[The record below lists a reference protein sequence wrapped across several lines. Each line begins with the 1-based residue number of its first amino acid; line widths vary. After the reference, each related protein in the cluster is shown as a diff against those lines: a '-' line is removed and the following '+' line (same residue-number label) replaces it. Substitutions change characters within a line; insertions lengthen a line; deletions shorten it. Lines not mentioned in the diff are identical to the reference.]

1 MNGILDSIGSA
12 ITTVSDFVC
21 GYPLFILLIGG
32 GLFLFFYSGAVSLCR
47 IGYSIKALRYKS
59 EVAGEGQISSFQ
71 ALMSAIASTVGMGNI
86 AGVAIAITV
95 GGPGAIFWMWVSAVV
110 GMSTKFFEG
119 ALAIMYKGHD
129 SAGEPQGGTMYIIL
143 HGLGERWKPFAYF
156 FAVVGLIGTLCVMQ
170 ANQLVESVTT
180 VFTTPAGIENTLGL
194 RFVGMGN
201 IAGVAIAITVGGPG
215 AIFWMWVSAVVGMS
229 TKFFEGALAI
239 MYKGHDSAGE
249 PQGGTMYIILHGLGE
264 RWKPFAY
271 FFAVVGLIGTLCVM
285 QANQLV
291 ESVTT
296 VFTTP
301 AGIENTL
308 GLRFVMGIVI
318 SLVVGAVI
326 IGGIRRISVIS
337 AKIVPVMVT
346 CYMLLVFVILCLN
359 FDKLPGVLASIFQSA
374 FSLEAG
380 IGGILGTALTGAR
393 RAAYVN
399 EAGVG
404 TASMMH
410 GASRNDN
417 PIREGLVA
425 MIGPAIDSG
434 LVCTLTAFPILIA
447 GNYASE
453 GGIKGLYIALNSFEQ
468 LLPGYG
474 HYLLMVMVFFFA
486 FSTMFSYS
494 YYGLK
499 CTNFLFGAENA
510 KYYNYF
516 YLVMIVVAA
525 MIPLGAVVAIMDL
538 AFALMALPTMTSLL
552 LLAPRVRRKMKEYFA
567 N

>member
-1 MNGILDSIGSA
+1 MIQRFVIGKPFPTESVVLDLPAETGPVPYLTPDGDGWQYVMQEKDIVYGLGEMPRGLNKRGWHYETNTTTMNGILDSIGSA

-71 ALMSAIASTVGMGNI
+71 ALMSAIAST
-86 AGVAIAITV
+86 
-95 GGPGAIFWMWVSAVV
+95 
-110 GMSTKFFEG
+110 
-119 ALAIMYKGHD
+119 
-129 SAGEPQGGTMYIIL
+129 
-143 HGLGERWKPFAYF
+143 
-156 FAVVGLIGTLCVMQ
+156 
-170 ANQLVESVTT
+170 
-180 VFTTPAGIENTLGL
+180 
-194 RFVGMGN
+194 VGMGN

-434 LVCTLTAFPILIA
+434 LVCTLTAFPIFIA
-447 GNYASE
+447 
-453 GGIKGLYIALNSFEQ
+453 
-468 LLPGYG
+468 
-474 HYLLMVMVFFFA
+474 
-486 FSTMFSYS
+486 
-494 YYGLK
+494 
-499 CTNFLFGAENA
+499 
-510 KYYNYF
+510 
-516 YLVMIVVAA
+516 AA
-525 MIPLGAVVAIMDL
+525 
-538 AFALMALPTMTSLL
+538 
-552 LLAPRVRRKMKEYFA
+552 APRSPYRHLELCGVV
-567 N
+567 

>member
-1 MNGILDSIGSA
+1 MIELWRDEMDILTNIVKVINEYLWNYGLL
-12 ITTVSDFVC
+12 FLLC
-21 GYPLFILLIGG
+21 GTGLYFTIRLKFIQVRKFGRGFKMAFG
-32 GLFLFFYSGAVSLCR
+32 GLFKKNKD
-47 IGYSIKALRYKS
+47 KAD
-59 EVAGEGQISSFQ
+59 AGGMTSFQ
-71 ALMSAIASTVGMGNI
+71 SLATAIAAQVGTGNL
-86 AGVAIAITV
+86 V
-95 GGPGAIFWMWVSAVV
+95 GAA
-110 GMSTKFFEG
+110 G
-119 ALAIMYKGHD
+119 AL
-129 SAGEPQGGTMYIIL
+129 
-143 HGLGERWKPFAYF
+143 
-156 FAVVGLIGTLCVMQ
+156 
-170 ANQLVESVTT
+170 
-180 VFTTPAGIENTLGL
+180 
-194 RFVGMGN
+194 
-201 IAGVAIAITVGGPG
+201 IAGGPG

-337 AKIVPVMVT
+337 AKIVPMMVT